1 MCILYMTDNKEDIK
15 NISTKLNKNDNDTK
29 DDDKDNNEELT
40 KVLDDMNTYKYCK
53 TDILH
58 KVNFMS
64 KMDKF
69 VFDSLPL
76 TNSQK
81 EQMLLELYP
90 NTL

>member
-1 MCILYMTDNKEDIK
+1 MSDNKEVKI
-15 NISTKLNKNDNDTK
+15 ITTKQDKK
-29 DDDKDNNEELT
+29 QQDDKEDDKNNNDELT
-40 KVLDDMNTYKYCK
+40 KVLEDMDTYKYCK

-64 KMDKF
+64 QMDKF

-81 EQMLLELYP
+81 EELLLSLYP
-90 NTL
+90 ITE

>member
-1 MCILYMTDNKEDIK
+1 MSDTDNKEVKKITTKEDIK
-15 NISTKLNKNDNDTK
+15 V
-29 DDDKDNNEELT
+29 DDKDNNEAIT
-40 KVLDDMNTYKYCK
+40 KVLEDMCSYKYCK

-64 KMDKF
+64 DMDKF

-81 EQMLLELYP
+81 EELLLSLYP
-90 NTL
+90 ITE

>member
-1 MCILYMTDNKEDIK
+1 MSDIKKITTKQEKKQQDAKED
-15 NISTKLNKNDNDTK
+15 
-29 DDDKDNNEELT
+29 DKVNNEELT
-40 KVLDDMNTYKYCK
+40 KVLEDMDTYKYCK

-81 EQMLLELYP
+81 EQMLLELFP
-90 NTL
+90 VTE

>member
-1 MCILYMTDNKEDIK
+1 MTDNKEVKIITTNHDK
-15 NISTKLNKNDNDTK
+15 KQQ
-29 DDDKDNNEELT
+29 DDKEEDKNNNDELT
-40 KVLDDMNTYKYCK
+40 KVLEDMDTFKYCK

-58 KVNFMS
+58 NVKFMS

-81 EQMLLELYP
+81 EELLLSLFSVAE
-90 NTL
+90 

>member
-1 MCILYMTDNKEDIK
+1 MTDNKEDIK
-15 NISTKLNKNDNDTK
+15 KISTKKNNKE
-29 DDDKDNNEELT
+29 DDKDNNEELT
-40 KVLDDMNTYKYCK
+40 KVLEDMDTYKYCK

-81 EQMLLELYP
+81 EQLLLELYP
-90 NTL
+90 NAD

>member
-1 MCILYMTDNKEDIK
+1 MTDNKEDIK
-15 NISTKLNKNDNDTK
+15 KISTKE
-29 DDDKDNNEELT
+29 DDKDNNEELT
-40 KVLDDMNTYKYCK
+40 KVLEDMDTYKYCK

-69 VFDSLPL
+69 VFNSLPL

-81 EQMLLELYP
+81 EQLLLELYP
-90 NTL
+90 NTE

>member
-1 MCILYMTDNKEDIK
+1 MSDNKHIEENIKSNQEDE
-15 NISTKLNKNDNDTK
+15 
-29 DDDKDNNEELT
+29 KDNNEELT
-40 KVLDDMNTYKYCK
+40 KVLEDMDTYKYCK

-81 EQMLLELYP
+81 EELLLSLYP
-90 NTL
+90 NTRMPANDL

>member
-1 MCILYMTDNKEDIK
+1 MSEKVQDNKIEDK
-15 NISTKLNKNDNDTK
+15 N
-29 DDDKDNNEELT
+29 NNEEIT
-40 KVLDDMNTYKYCK
+40 KVLEDMDTYKYCK

-81 EQMLLELYP
+81 EELLLSLYP
-90 NTL
+90 NTSLPVNDL

>member
-1 MCILYMTDNKEDIK
+1 MSDTDNKEVKKIT
-15 NISTKLNKNDNDTK
+15 TKQ
-29 DDDKDNNEELT
+29 DDKDNNEAIT
-40 KVLDDMNTYKYCK
+40 KVLEDMTSYKYCK

-64 KMDKF
+64 DMDKF

-81 EQMLLELYP
+81 EELLLSLYP
-90 NTL
+90 ITE

>member
-1 MCILYMTDNKEDIK
+1 MSDTDNKEVKKIT
-15 NISTKLNKNDNDTK
+15 TKQ
-29 DDDKDNNEELT
+29 DDKDNNEAIT
-40 KVLDDMNTYKYCK
+40 KVLEDMTSYKYCK

-64 KMDKF
+64 DMDKF

-81 EQMLLELYP
+81 EELLLSLYP
-90 NTL
+90 IT

>member
-1 MCILYMTDNKEDIK
+1 MTDNKEDVK
-15 NISTKLNKNDNDTK
+15 NISTKFNKDDHDTK
-29 DDDKDNNEELT
+29 EDDKDNNAELT
-40 KVLDDMNTYKYCK
+40 KVLEDMDTYKYCK

-90 NTL
+90 ANGL

>member
-1 MCILYMTDNKEDIK
+1 MSDNSEYIKITTKHEEKQQDAKEV
-15 NISTKLNKNDNDTK
+15 DN
-29 DDDKDNNEELT
+29 DNNEELT
-40 KVLDDMNTYKYCK
+40 KVLEDMDTYKYCK

-81 EQMLLELYP
+81 EQMLLELFP
-90 NTL
+90 VTE

>member
-1 MCILYMTDNKEDIK
+1 MSDIEKIMTNQEEKQQDAKE
-15 NISTKLNKNDNDTK
+15 
-29 DDDKDNNEELT
+29 DDKDDKVNNEEIT
-40 KVLDDMNTYKYCK
+40 KVLEDMDTYKYCK

-81 EQMLLELYP
+81 EQLLLDLYP
-90 NTL
+90 NA